1 MAKTSQGTTTSANS
15 QARRLRKLIL
25 QALVAVGIG
34 AVLLV
39 VSIVF
44 TLLTT
49 KAQETEVEVILAL
62 EQYRLGS
69 KTLTATVQAYAVT
82 GDERYYDAY
91 MKELEVD
98 MNRDK
103 ALAVLEEHGLTEE
116 EWEKMDQIAAYSNG
130 LVPLEVAA
138 MDYVRQGNFEAAREA
153 VFGTDYSDTT
163 DAITSLTTE
172 TIDQIQLREDEQR
185 IFYTMMQLASQCI
198 FIVSFVYVT
207 FMFVRTI
214 RFANK
219 ELLHPIQEI
228 SEEMQALA
236 DGNFTR
242 EIALKEDDSEVGRM
256 VSSANFMRKNLQGI
270 IMEISDIMGSMGEG
284 NYRFSIRQE
293 YVGEFQEIKS
303 SFEKIG
309 AEMRNTLETLREVSS
324 QIDSGSEQLACAAQ
338 DLAEGSTTQAGQM
351 SDLVSIIQGVVQGME
366 ENAMEAEESVK
377 LSTKAGEELMQGN
390 AKMEEL
396 KEAIGEISRCSEQI
410 SSIIGAIE
418 DIASQTNLLSLN
430 AAIEAARAGEAGRGF
445 AVVAEQVKKLA
456 EESAVAAGKT
466 TELIATTVAAV
477 DKGILIAD
485 ETATNMAEVIEGARE
500 ATGKMANIAVL
511 LGENVSNVQQI
522 SETMNTISSVVDNNS
537 ATSEETAA
545 VSQEQKAQ
553 VETMVQLMSKFQI

>member
-15 QARRLRKLIL
+15 QAKRLRKLIL
-25 QALVAVGIG
+25 QALIAVGIG